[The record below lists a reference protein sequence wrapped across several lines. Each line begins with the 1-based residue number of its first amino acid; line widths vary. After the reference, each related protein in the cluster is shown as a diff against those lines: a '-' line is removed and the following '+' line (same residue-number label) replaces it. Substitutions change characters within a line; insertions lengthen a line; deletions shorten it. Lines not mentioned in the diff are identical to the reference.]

1 VRPAARHDFFHL
13 LLPAK
18 QSKRMNVT
26 NLILMVG
33 QGGKPNPMMNVVF
46 MLGMIAVMYFFMIRP
61 QMKKAKEQ
69 KEFSNST
76 QPGDTIVTIAGIHGK
91 ILKENEDGTISVE
104 IDRNTVVRMEKS
116 AISMEMT
123 MAFRKKSSTEKT
135 A

>member
-1 VRPAARHDFFHL
+1 
-13 LLPAK
+13 
-18 QSKRMNVT
+18 MNLTHVM
-26 NLILMVG
+26 LMVG

-76 QPGDTIVTIAGIHGK
+76 QPGDSIITIAGIHGK
-91 ILKENEDGTISVE
+91 ILKENEDGTLSVE
-104 IDRNTVVRMEKS
+104 IDRNTIVRMEKS

-123 MAFRKKSSTEKT
+123 VAYRKKTSTEKT